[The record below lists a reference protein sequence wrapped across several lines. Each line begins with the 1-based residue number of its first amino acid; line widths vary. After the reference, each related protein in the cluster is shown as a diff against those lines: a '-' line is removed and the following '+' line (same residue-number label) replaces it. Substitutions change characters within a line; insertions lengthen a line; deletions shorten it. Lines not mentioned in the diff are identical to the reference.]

1 VRYYGTIRRR
11 PALPFASD
19 ACYDA
24 LAQPSFAPVAWL
36 RRIMIN

>member
-1 VRYYGTIRRR
+1 MNG

-24 LAQPSFAPVAWL
+24 LAQPVSFAGCVPFDS
-36 RRIMIN
+36 